1 MAFASLGKTRIGSA
15 VFEWGRRTYIM
26 GIINA
31 SPDSFSGDGVA
42 TPEAAL
48 EQARRMVAEGAD
60 MIDVGGE
67 STRPDCKP
75 VSVDEEI
82 RRVIPV
88 IDRLVC
94 AIGVPVSIDTYKL
107 EVARRALDAGACLLN
122 DVWGLR
128 QAPELA
134 ELAAERRVPIVVT
147 ANQRGQQVA
156 NIMGAVLAHLDKA
169 IKSLLTAGVP
179 RENIIIDPGIGF
191 GKTVEQN
198 LELVDRLGEIRDWFQ
213 RPVLLGT
220 SRKSFIGAVLDRPP
234 QERLAGTA
242 ASTAIGI
249 ARGADI
255 VRVHD
260 VAEMRLLVRM
270 SDAIVRGNW
279 SRGA

>member
-1 MAFASLGKTRIGSA
+1 LAFASLGRTRIGSA

-31 SPDSFSGDGVA
+31 SPDSFSGDGAA

-48 EQARRMVAEGAD
+48 EQAQRMVAEGAD

-67 STRPDCKP
+67 STRPDYQP
-75 VSVDEEI
+75 VTVDEEI

-88 IDRLVC
+88 IGRLAS
-94 AIGVPVSIDTYKL
+94 AIRVPVSIDTYKL

-134 ELAAERRVPIVVT
+134 VLAADRRVPIVVT

-255 VRVHD
+255 VRLHD

>member
-1 MAFASLGKTRIGSA
+1 MAFALLGKTVIGGA
-15 VFEWGRRTYIM
+15 AFEWGRRTYIM

-42 TPEAAL
+42 SPEAAL
-48 EQARRMVAEGAD
+48 EQAERMVAEGAD

-67 STRPDCKP
+67 STRPDYAP
-75 VSVDEEI
+75 VPVEEEI
-82 RRVIPV
+82 KRVVPV
-88 IDRLVC
+88 ISRL
-94 AIGVPVSIDTYKL
+94 ASSIKVPISIDTYKI
-107 EVARRALDAGACLLN
+107 EVAKRALDAGACMLN

-128 QAPELA
+128 QEPQLA
-134 ELAAERRVPIVVT
+134 GLAAERHVPVIIA

-156 NIMGAVLAHLDKA
+156 SILGAVLAHLDRA
-169 IKSLLTAGVP
+169 MKSLLSTGVP

-198 LELVDRLGEIRDWFQ
+198 LELIDRLGEIRGWFQ

-260 VAEMRLLVRM
+260 TAEMSLLVKM
-270 SDAIVRGNW
+270 GDAIVRGNW
-279 SRGA
+279 SRPA

>member
-1 MAFASLGKTRIGSA
+1 MAFASLGRTRIGSA

-31 SPDSFSGDGVA
+31 SPDSFSGDGAA

-48 EQARRMVAEGAD
+48 EQAQRMVAEGAD

-67 STRPDCKP
+67 STRPDYQP
-75 VSVDEEI
+75 VTVDEEI

-88 IDRLVC
+88 IGRLAS
-94 AIGVPVSIDTYKL
+94 AIRVPVSIDTYKL

-134 ELAAERRVPIVVT
+134 VLAADRRVPIVVT

-255 VRVHD
+255 VRLHD

>member
-1 MAFASLGKTRIGSA
+1 
-15 VFEWGRRTYIM
+15 M

-31 SPDSFSGDGVA
+31 SPDSFSGDGAA

-48 EQARRMVAEGAD
+48 EQAQRMVAEGAD

-67 STRPDCKP
+67 STRPDYQP
-75 VSVDEEI
+75 VTVDEEI

-88 IDRLVC
+88 IGRLAS
-94 AIGVPVSIDTYKL
+94 AIRVPVSIDTYKL

-134 ELAAERRVPIVVT
+134 VLAADRRVPIVVT

-255 VRVHD
+255 VRLHD

>member
-1 MAFASLGKTRIGSA
+1 MAFASLGKTKIGNA

-26 GIINA
+26 GIVNA

-42 TPEAAL
+42 GPEAAL
-48 EQARRMVAEGAD
+48 EQAERMVAEGAD
-60 MIDVGGE
+60 MIDIGGE
-67 STRPDCKP
+67 STRPDYKP
-75 VSVDEEI
+75 VSVEDEI
-82 RRVIPV
+82 KRVVPV
-88 IDRLVC
+88 IDRLVSN
-94 AIGVPVSIDTYKL
+94 IKVPISIDTYKL
-107 EVARRALDAGACLLN
+107 EVAKRALDAGASMLN

-128 QAPELA
+128 QEPKLA
-134 ELAAERRVPIVVT
+134 ELAAERRVPIIVA

-156 NIMGAVLAHLDKA
+156 SILGAVLAHLDEA
-169 IKSLLTAGVP
+169 IKVLLNVGVP
-179 RENIIIDPGIGF
+179 RENIIVDPGIGF

-234 QERLAGTA
+234 RERLAGTA

-255 VRVHD
+255 VRIHD
-260 VAEMRLLVRM
+260 TAEMRLVVRM

-279 SRGA
+279 SRPA

>member
-1 MAFASLGKTRIGSA
+1 MAFALLGRTKIGNA
-15 VFEWGRRTYIM
+15 TFEWGRRTYIM

-31 SPDSFSGDGVA
+31 SSDSFSGDGISS
-42 TPEAAL
+42 PEAAL
-48 EQARRMVAEGAD
+48 EQAERMVAQGAD

-67 STRPDCKP
+67 STRPDCRP
-75 VSVDEEI
+75 VPVEEEI
-82 RRVIPV
+82 RRVVPV
-88 IDRLVC
+88 ISKL
-94 AIGVPVSIDTYKL
+94 APGIKVPVSIDTYKY
-107 EVARRALDAGACLLN
+107 EVAVGALDAGACLLN

-128 QAPELA
+128 REPALA
-134 ELAAERRVPIVVT
+134 ALAAERRVPIIVT
-147 ANQRGQQVA
+147 ANQREQKVA
-156 NIMGAVLAHLDKA
+156 SILGAVLAHLDAA
-169 IKSLLTAGVP
+169 IKALLAAGVP

-260 VAEMRLLVRM
+260 IAEMRLLVKM

-279 SRGA
+279 SRPA

>member
-1 MAFASLGKTRIGSA
+1 LAFASLGKTRIGSA

-88 IDRLVC
+88 IDRLVS

-147 ANQRGQQVA
+147 ANQRGQHVA

-169 IKSLLTAGVP
+169 IKSLLAAGVP

>member
-1 MAFASLGKTRIGSA
+1 MAFAQLGRTIIGGTA
-15 VFEWGRRTYIM
+15 FEWGRRTYIM

-42 TPEAAL
+42 GPGVAL
-48 EQARRMVAEGAD
+48 EMAERMVADGAD
-60 MIDVGGE
+60 IIDVGGE
-67 STRPDCKP
+67 STRPDYQP
-75 VSVDEEI
+75 VPVEEEI

-88 IDRLVC
+88 ISRLVS
-94 AIGVPVSIDTYKL
+94 AIKVPVSIDTYKL
-107 EVARRALDAGACLLN
+107 EVAIRALDAGACLLN

-128 QAPELA
+128 REPGLA
-134 ELAAERRVPIVVT
+134 GLAAERGVPIVIT
-147 ANQRGQQVA
+147 ANQRGQQVS
-156 NIMGAVLAHLDKA
+156 NIMGAVLAHLDGAVKA
-169 IKSLLTAGVP
+169 LLAAGVP

-198 LELVDRLGEIRDWFQ
+198 LELVDRLGEIRQWFQ

-260 VAEMRLLVRM
+260 VAEMRLLVKM

-279 SRGA
+279 GQPA

>member
-88 IDRLVC
+88 IDRLVS

-169 IKSLLTAGVP
+169 IKSLLAAGVP

>member
-1 MAFASLGKTRIGSA
+1 LAFASLGKTRIGSA